1 MTTIDRTLT
10 APQQSLLR
18 FVARRCSAAVW
29 ALAGHG
35 AGGTSPGDATLLT
48 LEGPAGP
55 GLQRD
60 HATATAAGPPADPR
74 LPTPLAGDDGPPS
87 GPAAD
92 RPSRDMFQVVE
103 DERMR
108 IARELHDGPAQLMAN
123 LVLKAEI
130 VERLFSRDAAQALV
144 ELAEFRTTARL
155 ALDETRQLIF
165 DLRPMALDDLGLAP
179 ALSRLLTDLGERHAT
194 RIGFRLVGAERRLP
208 HDVEAS
214 LFRIVQ
220 EATNNA
226 LRHAHATSIDVTLTM
241 RPGDVRAS
249 IRDDGSGFD
258 VAEARARSLRTRR
271 LGLASMRE
279 RAALH
284 GGALDVVSAP
294 GRGTHVRVS
303 VRC

>member
-1 MTTIDRTLT
+1 MTTIDRTPT
-10 APQQSLLR
+10 SPRPSLLR
-18 FVARRCSAAVW
+18 LVARRCSAAVR

-35 AGGTSPGDATLLT
+35 AGGASPGEATLVILD
-48 LEGPAGP
+48 GPAGL

-60 HATATAAGPPADPR
+60 HSTPPAAAADPC
-74 LPTPLAGDDGPPS
+74 LPAPLPGDDGPPA
-87 GPAAD
+87 GAAE

-130 VERLFSRDAAQALV
+130 VERLFSRDAEQALV
-144 ELAEFRTTARL
+144 ELAEFRTSARL

-179 ALSRLLTDLGERHAT
+179 TLRRLVTDLGERHAT

-226 LRHAHATSIDVTLTM
+226 LRHAHASTIDVTLTM
-241 RPGDVRAS
+241 RPGDVKAS

-258 VAEARARSLRTRR
+258 VAEARTRSVRTRR

-284 GGALDVVSAP
+284 GGALDLVSAP
-294 GRGTHVRVS
+294 AAARTSG
-303 VRC
+303 

>member
-1 MTTIDRTLT
+1 MTTIDRTPT
-10 APQQSLLR
+10 SQRQSLLR
-18 FVARRCSAAVW
+18 LVARRCSAAVS
-29 ALAGHG
+29 ALVGHG
-35 AGGTSPGDATLLT
+35 AGVASPSVATLLT
-48 LEGPAGP
+48 LDGPAGP

-60 HATATAAGPPADPR
+60 
-74 LPTPLAGDDGPPS
+74 LPGDDGPP
-87 GPAAD
+87 GGAAPE
-92 RPSRDMFQVVE
+92 RPSRDMFQVIE

-130 VERLFSRDAAQALV
+130 VERLFSRDAKQALV
-144 ELAEFRTTARL
+144 ELAEFRITARL

-179 ALSRLLTDLGERHAT
+179 TLRRLVTDLGERNAT

-208 HDVEAS
+208 HDIEAS

-226 LRHAHATSIDVTLTM
+226 LRHAHASSIDVTLTM
-241 RPGDVRAS
+241 RPGDVKAS

-258 VAEARARSLRTRR
+258 VAEARTRSVRTRR

-284 GGALDVVSAP
+284 GGALDLVSAP
-294 GRGTHVRVS
+294 GRGTHIRVI
-303 VRC
+303 VCC

>member
-1 MTTIDRTLT
+1 MTTIDRTPT
-10 APQQSLLR
+10 SQRQSLLR
-18 FVARRCSAAVW
+18 LVARRCSAAVR

-35 AGGTSPGDATLLT
+35 ASGASPGEATLLT
-48 LEGPAGP
+48 LDGPASP

-60 HATATAAGPPADPR
+60 HPTPPAAAADSR
-74 LPTPLAGDDGPPS
+74 LPAHLPGDDGPPA
-87 GPAAD
+87 GAAAE

-144 ELAEFRTTARL
+144 ELAEFRTTARQ

-165 DLRPMALDDLGLAP
+165 DLRPMTLDDLGLAP
-179 ALSRLLTDLGERHAT
+179 TLRRLVTDLGERHAT
-194 RIGFRLVGAERRLP
+194 QIGFRLVGAERRLP

-226 LRHAHATSIDVTLTM
+226 LRHAHASSIDVTLTM
-241 RPGDVRAS
+241 RPGDVKAS

-258 VAEARARSLRTRR
+258 VAEARTRSVRTRR

-284 GGALDVVSAP
+284 GGALDLVSAP
-294 GRGTHVRVS
+294 GRGTHIRVS

>member
-29 ALAGHG
+29 ALAGYG
-35 AGGTSPGDATLLT
+35 AGGASPGDATLLT
-48 LEGPAGP
+48 LDGPAGA
-55 GLQRD
+55 GLVRD
-60 HATATAAGPPADPR
+60 HATPPAAAGPPADPR
-74 LPTPLAGDDGPPS
+74 LLTPLPGNDGPP
-87 GPAAD
+87 AE

-108 IARELHDGPAQLMAN
+108 IARELHDGPVQLMAN

-130 VERLFSRDAAQALV
+130 VERLFSRDAEQALV
-144 ELAEFRTTARL
+144 ELADFRTTARQ

-179 ALSRLLTDLGERHAT
+179 ALSRLLTDLGERHAM

-208 HDVEAS
+208 QDVEAS

-226 LRHAHATSIDVTLTM
+226 LRHAHATGIDVALTM
-241 RPGDVRAS
+241 RPSDVRAS

-284 GGALDVVSAP
+284 GGALDVVSTP
-294 GRGTHVRVS
+294 GRGTHIQVS

>member
-1 MTTIDRTLT
+1 MTTIDRTPT
-10 APQQSLLR
+10 SQRQSLLR
-18 FVARRCSAAVW
+18 LVARRCSAAVS
-29 ALAGHG
+29 ALVGHG
-35 AGGTSPGDATLLT
+35 AGVASPSEATLLT
-48 LEGPAGP
+48 LDGPAGP

-60 HATATAAGPPADPR
+60 
-74 LPTPLAGDDGPPS
+74 LPGDDGPP
-87 GPAAD
+87 GGAAPE
-92 RPSRDMFQVVE
+92 RPSRDMFQVIE

-130 VERLFSRDAAQALV
+130 VERLFSRDAKQALV
-144 ELAEFRTTARL
+144 ELAEFRITARL

-179 ALSRLLTDLGERHAT
+179 TLRRLVTDLGERNAT
-194 RIGFRLVGAERRLP
+194 RIGFRLVGTERRLP
-208 HDVEAS
+208 HDIEAS

-226 LRHAHATSIDVTLTM
+226 LRHAHASSIDVTLTM
-241 RPGDVRAS
+241 RPGDVKAS

-258 VAEARARSLRTRR
+258 VAEARTRSVRTRR

-284 GGALDVVSAP
+284 GGALDLVSAP
-294 GRGTHVRVS
+294 GRGTHIRVI
-303 VRC
+303 VCC

>member
-10 APQQSLLR
+10 SPQQSLLR
-18 FVARRCSAAVW
+18 LVARRCSAAVS
-29 ALAGHG
+29 ALVGHG
-35 AGGTSPGDATLLT
+35 AGGASPGEATLVILD
-48 LEGPAGP
+48 GPAGP
-55 GLQRD
+55 GLPRD
-60 HATATAAGPPADPR
+60 HSTPQPAVAGPR
-74 LPTPLAGDDGPPS
+74 LPAPLPGDDGPPD
-87 GPAAD
+87 GAAPE
-92 RPSRDMFQVVE
+92 RPSRDMFQVIE

-130 VERLFSRDAAQALV
+130 VERLFSRDAEQALI
-144 ELAEFRTTARL
+144 ELAEFRITARL

-179 ALSRLLTDLGERHAT
+179 TLRRLVTDLGERNAT

-208 HDVEAS
+208 HDIEAS

-226 LRHAHATSIDVTLTM
+226 LRHAHASSIDVTLTM
-241 RPGDVRAS
+241 RPGDVKAS

-258 VAEARARSLRTRR
+258 VAEARTRSVRTRR

-284 GGALDVVSAP
+284 GGALDLVSAP
-294 GRGTHVRVS
+294 GRGTHIRVI
-303 VRC
+303 VCC